1 MLLLPLLPP
10 AYITAT
16 AAEVNSILSDT
27 MGILQQFLSASNM
40 GGGGGSVRGSASLS
54 ASGALRNST
63 QRGSA
68 LSPAVMLPS
77 DPFRS

>member
-1 MLLLPLLPP
+1 
-10 AYITAT
+10 
-16 AAEVNSILSDT
+16 

-40 GGGGGSVRGSASLS
+40 GGGGGGSVRGSATLS
-54 ASGALRNST
+54 TSAALRNSNL
-63 QRGSA
+63 RGSAA